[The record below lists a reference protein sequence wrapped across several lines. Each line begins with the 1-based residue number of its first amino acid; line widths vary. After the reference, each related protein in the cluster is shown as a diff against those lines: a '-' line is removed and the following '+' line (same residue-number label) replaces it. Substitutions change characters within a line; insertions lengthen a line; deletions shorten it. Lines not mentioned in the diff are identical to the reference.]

1 MTAISHWL
9 LVVFLLSGGF
19 SAELVTLPNHI
30 EFAAEED
37 FSSIARQ
44 DQTFR
49 SSISRKRNARGR
61 KVNLAHTPFLTPIL
75 LWAPEGRISGRQ
87 PAGNPPSNQQLHQF
101 HKVFRI

>member
-1 MTAISHWL
+1 MKAAISHWL
-9 LVVFLLSGGF
+9 LILFLLSGGF

-37 FSSIARQ
+37 FPSITRQ
-44 DQTFR
+44 DEAFK

-61 KVNLAHTPFLTPIL
+61 KVQLANTQFRTPLIWL
-75 LWAPEGRISGRQ
+75 PEVRISSRQ
-87 PAGNPPSNQQLHQF
+87 AAGNPPNQQLHQL